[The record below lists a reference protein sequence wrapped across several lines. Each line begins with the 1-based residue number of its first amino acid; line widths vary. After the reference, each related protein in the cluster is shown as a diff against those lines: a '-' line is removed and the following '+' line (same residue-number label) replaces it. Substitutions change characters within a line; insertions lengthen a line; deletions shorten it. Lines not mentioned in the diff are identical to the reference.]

1 MKKIA
6 LYSILC
12 ALMLSALLVG
22 CNHGKKDSDSPVVK
36 SPLVGVW
43 EITNMD
49 DFKFP
54 GDCLKDP
61 ENLNSGFVPQAQPYY
76 YLADNGKAYW
86 AIKTK
91 NVNEEKL
98 SVRKTPFDY
107 KIEGDK
113 INIGSLEFTFK
124 IDGNN
129 VELKGIAGRPVI
141 KAKKVENPTGA
152 QIISADPIQ

>member
-12 ALMLSALLVG
+12 ALMLNTLVLACKQG
-22 CNHGKKDSDSPVVK
+22 NNVGNTPTEK
-36 SPLVGVW
+36 SSLVGVW

-98 SVRKTPFDY
+98 TVRKTPFDY

-124 IDGNN
+124 IDGEN

-141 KAKKVENPTGA
+141 KAKKVEKPTGA